1 MYTIL
6 QIWIEEESMRP
17 QRPISAEQTEGLRVL
32 LREAKTKADFQ
43 RVQCVWLRAT
53 LGLSSSETARAIGWS
68 PGRVRI
74 VQSRYLKEGESALIG
89 VGRGGR
95 RRENLSVKQE
105 DGLLAQFLEKAGD
118 GTVLVVAEVKKAY
131 EEAVGHG
138 VPKSTV
144 YRMLARHG
152 WRKVAPRRRHPQSDV
167 EKQKAFKKN
176 SPGLSGAKSADRRGK
191 ADGSG

>member
-1 MYTIL
+1 
-6 QIWIEEESMRP
+6 
-17 QRPISAEQTEGLRVL
+17 
-32 LREAKTKADFQ
+32 
-43 RVQCVWLRAT
+43 
-53 LGLSSSETARAIGWS
+53 
-68 PGRVRI
+68 
-74 VQSRYLKEGESALIG
+74 
-89 VGRGGR
+89 
-95 RRENLSVKQE
+95 VKQE